1 MTRATETIG
10 DPIRGAVSRPRALAA
25 SSAAGRPHS
34 AHITCRRR
42 IETSPILWPAGMLL
56 TVIGTVG
63 SLCNVACAISYRVV
77 AGWIRATPEVVVAP
91 GAVAPSSA

>member
-10 DPIRGAVSRPRALAA
+10 DLTIQGGLQAAFA

-34 AHITCRRR
+34 PRVSYRRR
-42 IETSPILWPAGMLL
+42 TEKSPILWHAGMLL
-56 TVIGTVG
+56 TVTGTVG
-63 SLCNVACAISYRVV
+63 SLCNVACAISDRVV

-91 GAVAPSSA
+91 LAVAPSPA